1 MATAEKTKK
10 LPFFKFDVNAWM
22 LGKVQFLTLEERG
35 IFIELCVRIWMEKGS
50 VKNDEFLH
58 RFLKIEMPLLAKALK
73 TFLTL
78 GILIEN
84 DGFLSVKFINEQL
97 CESIQYSDKMREVAN
112 QKWKKKMPSHAKDK
126 ENGDIKEKDKKETSG
141 KPEGEKP
148 LTTSNEMIQ
157 AAERISSKH
166 PRLTKPQRTQFEIV
180 AAINRAI
187 EKDIPVDKAIEFLE
201 AQTER
206 YAEAVSKWPKED
218 RQYILNSENWFK
230 DGCYSED
237 PELWKR
243 DGDKSDDDDNDF
255 VH

>member
-22 LGKVQFLTLEERG
+22 IGKVQFLTLEERG

-58 RFLKIEMPLLAKALK
+58 RFLKIEMPLLAKALQ

-78 GILIEN
+78 GILTEN

-112 QKWKKKMPSHAKDK
+112 QKWKNKMPSHAKDK
-126 ENGDIKEKDKKETSG
+126 ENGDIKEKYKKENS
-141 KPEGEKP
+141 EGGKP
-148 LTTSNEMIQ
+148 LTTSNEIIR
-157 AAERISSKH
+157 AAERIASKH
-166 PRLTKPQRTQFEIV
+166 PRLTKPIQTAYEVSR
-180 AAINRAI
+180 AIDRAI
-187 EKDIPVDKAIEFLE
+187 EKEIPVDKAIKYLE

-218 RQYILNSENWFK
+218 RQYILNSENWYK

-243 DGDKSDDDDNDF
+243 DGGKSDDDDENDF